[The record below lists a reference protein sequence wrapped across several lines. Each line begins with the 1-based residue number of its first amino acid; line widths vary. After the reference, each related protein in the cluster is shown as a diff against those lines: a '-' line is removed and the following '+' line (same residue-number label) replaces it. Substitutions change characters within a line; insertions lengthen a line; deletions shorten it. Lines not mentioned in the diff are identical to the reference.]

1 MRKVVHLFPQI
12 YDLWKAM
19 NKTSDKLQLK
29 DILQNGL
36 GLWFVQVKILPAMQ
50 ETRVQSLR
58 WEGPLEKGKAT
69 HFRILAWRIPRTEE
83 SGKLRSM
90 GSQRVGHD

>member
-1 MRKVVHLFPQI
+1 
-12 YDLWKAM
+12 M

-83 SGKLRSM
+83 AGKL
-90 GSQRVGHD
+90 

>member
-12 YDLWKAM
+12 YDLWKSM

-36 GLWFVQVKILPAMQ
+36 GLWFVQVKNLPAMQ

-83 SGKLRSM
+83 AGKL
-90 GSQRVGHD
+90 